1 MFEIE
6 IGNFPIFLAGAN
18 KNTSDLYTKMNKM
31 MRKKWTEFLPWKMFA
46 DWEDY
51 SIFGG
56 LLRQARAERET
67 ESVFEC
73 VCCLPVWAKLPAN
86 VAGEPQKSWFFWEI
100 WGKPT
105 GQAGQRERQREK
117 VCLCAVKNGGKS
129 LGSTDNWNL
138 EWNSWSFAKFD
149 QILKPIFTI

>member
-86 VAGEPQKSWFFWEI
+86 VAGEPQKSWVFWEI

-117 VCLCAVKNGGKS
+117 VCLCVLCRLSVLWKMEGKVWVQLTTGIWNEIADPLLS
-129 LGSTDNWNL
+129 LT
-138 EWNSWSFAKFD
+138 K
-149 QILKPIFTI
+149 I